1 MGGAAWLRSG
11 FAVAV
16 SQPRLLG
23 EAKIRVGAPSRMKEM
38 SYREA
43 LHDALVEEMRR
54 DSSVFIMGE
63 DIGKHG
69 GTFKVTEGLIEE
81 FGPLRVLETPISESG
96 FVGAAVGAAM
106 MGMRP
111 VVEIMFADFITIS
124 MDQIVNNAAKMRY
137 IYDGDMAVPMV
148 LRAPQGAGVRM
159 GVHHSQSFEA
169 WFAHVPGL
177 KVVIPST
184 PADAKGLLKSAIR
197 DDDPVIFLEH
207 KLLYSVKGPVP
218 EGEHLV
224 PIGKADVKREG
235 TDVTVVA
242 TSLMVHRAL
251 AAADRLQKEGISVEV
266 VDPRSLQPLDEETL
280 VASAAKTGRVV
291 VVHEAPGP
299 YGAGA
304 EIATVI
310 GKSAF
315 GYLDMPIERVTAPFV
330 PVPFSPPLEDFVIPG
345 EDQIVAAVRRTLGL
359 AA

>member
-1 MGGAAWLRSG
+1 MR
-11 FAVAV
+11 
-16 SQPRLLG
+16 
-23 EAKIRVGAPSRMKEM
+23 EM
-38 SYREA
+38 TYREA
-43 LHDALVEEMRR
+43 LHDALQEEMRR
-54 DSSVFIMGE
+54 DSTVFLMGE

-69 GTFKVTEGLIEE
+69 GTFKVTEGLVDE
-81 FGPLRVLETPISESG
+81 FGDLRVLETPISESG
-96 FVGAAVGAAM
+96 FMGAAVGAAM

-111 VVEIMFADFITIS
+111 VVEIMFVDFITIS

-137 IYDGDMAVPMV
+137 IYDGGIGVPMV
-148 LRAPQGAGVRM
+148 VRAPQGAGARM

-197 DDDPVIFLEH
+197 DEDPVIFLEH
-207 KLLYSVKGPVP
+207 KMLYSVKGPVP
-218 EGEHLV
+218 GGEHLV
-224 PIGKADVKREG
+224 PIGKAEVKREG
-235 TDVTVVA
+235 SDVTVVA

-251 AAADRLQKEGISVEV
+251 AAAEQLQKEGISVEV

-280 VASAAKTGRVV
+280 IASASKTGRVV

-310 GKSAF
+310 NRGAF
-315 GYLDMPIERVTAPFV
+315 GYLDMPIERVAAPFV
-330 PVPFSPPLEDFVIPG
+330 PVPFSPPLEDFVIPK
-345 EDQIVAAVRRTLGL
+345 EDRIVAAIRRTLGV
-359 AA
+359 AG